1 MASTLLLASGA
12 ALAEVFDGDD
22 GNNRL
27 VGTDGRDR
35 MSGGGGDDLM
45 RGLGGQDRMG
55 GGDGDDTMYGG
66 PGRDVMG
73 GGLGVDLIFGGRGD
87 DFISS
92 IGDNARDF
100 VDCGP
105 GTDAVDQSLGP
116 DQTPKDVY
124 RNCERI
130 VG

>member
-1 MASTLLLASGA
+1 
-12 ALAEVFDGDD
+12 
-22 GNNRL
+22 
-27 VGTDGRDR
+27 
-35 MSGGGGDDLM
+35 M
-45 RGLGGQDRMG
+45 RGLGGRDRMG
-55 GGDGDDTMYGG
+55 GGDGDDS
-66 PGRDVMG
+66 RDAMG
-73 GGLGVDLIFGGRGD
+73 GGLGVDLIFGGTDD

-100 VDCGP
+100 ADCGP